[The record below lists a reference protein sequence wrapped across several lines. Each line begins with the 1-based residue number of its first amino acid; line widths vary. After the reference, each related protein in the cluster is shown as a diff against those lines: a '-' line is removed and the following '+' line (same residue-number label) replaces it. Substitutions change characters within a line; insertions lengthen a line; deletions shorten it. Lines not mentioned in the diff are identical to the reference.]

1 MPESPRDGGWWAEA
15 GSPPSQAAE
24 TAHEKSLQA
33 GRGPIPGVR
42 PHPPGPVPERAG
54 VCLQEPSLFLT
65 SGPRCWVRAARPP
78 ARPGS
83 KPRQRGPSKLYGCG
97 CVCGGRGSPVGTGL
111 GSGGA
116 PEEKVT
122 QGLRS
127 RAPKPPGQDPWGP
140 SGPGIAPPVRKV
152 MEAVGGRFPPPPCV
166 FSGLRLASRS
176 PQRRQVWWL
185 PALLFWNLWVACG
198 GVSRGWGGS
207 LRCCGQHPPWSVK
220 LLEPRGGPALH
231 RAVPELGGAAGTVGT
246 RCSGAVAR
254 SGQQGRVG
262 LPGGRSSGRQPA

>member
-1 MPESPRDGGWWAEA
+1 
-15 GSPPSQAAE
+15 
-24 TAHEKSLQA
+24 
-33 GRGPIPGVR
+33 
-42 PHPPGPVPERAG
+42 
-54 VCLQEPSLFLT
+54 
-65 SGPRCWVRAARPP
+65 
-78 ARPGS
+78 
-83 KPRQRGPSKLYGCG
+83 
-97 CVCGGRGSPVGTGL
+97 
-111 GSGGA
+111 
-116 PEEKVT
+116 
-122 QGLRS
+122 
-127 RAPKPPGQDPWGP
+127 
-140 SGPGIAPPVRKV
+140 

-262 LPGGRSSGRQPA
+262 LPGPVLREVACLRWGCSPGARAARAGQSRPGPWQLLAPGRATPSLGWAGLSARQLPLLPRAGTGALPARSLRSGEEGGLPAGLRSEQLPPECPRRGRGPRLDTGSLRWG